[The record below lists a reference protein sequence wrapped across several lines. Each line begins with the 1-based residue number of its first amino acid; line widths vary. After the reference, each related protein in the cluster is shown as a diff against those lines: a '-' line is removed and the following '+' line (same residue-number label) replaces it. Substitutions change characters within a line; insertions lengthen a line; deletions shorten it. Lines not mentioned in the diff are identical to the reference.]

1 MIAGKFEG
9 RRIAGSDLT
18 EAVGKYSIGEYTDSQ
33 MKELENHSCPGCGS
47 CAGMYTANSMN
58 CLTEVLGLAL
68 PGNGT
73 ILAVSA
79 ERRRLAKMAGMQVME
94 VLKENRRPS
103 NILTDKAFDN
113 ALSVEMAIGCSTN
126 TMLHLPAIAH
136 ELGKKL
142 DLEYIDKISR
152 NTPQLCKLNPA
163 GAVYMEDLYDVGGIS
178 ALLKE
183 LYDNGLIH
191 GETIGVTNRPLKE
204 VLSNSKGAD
213 GNVIRE
219 FNNPWRNEGG
229 LAILRGNLCPDGAVV
244 KQGAVLEHMLT
255 HTGPARIYESEEAAA
270 QGILKGE
277 VQKGEVVV
285 IRYEGP
291 KGGPGMQ
298 EMLTPTAMLAGQGL
312 DGHVALITD
321 GRFSGVS
328 RGACVG
334 HISRGGGG
342 WSYKPD

>member
-1 MIAGKFEG
+1 
-9 RRIAGSDLT
+9 
-18 EAVGKYSIGEYTDSQ
+18 
-33 MKELENHSCPGCGS
+33 
-47 CAGMYTANSMN
+47 
-58 CLTEVLGLAL
+58 
-68 PGNGT
+68 
-73 ILAVSA
+73 
-79 ERRRLAKMAGMQVME
+79 
-94 VLKENRRPS
+94 
-103 NILTDKAFDN
+103 
-113 ALSVEMAIGCSTN
+113 
-126 TMLHLPAIAH
+126 MLHLPAIAH

-178 ALLKE
+178 ALLKD

-270 QGILKGE
+270 QGILRVKCKREKLSLSAMKG
-277 VQKGEVVV
+277 Q
-285 IRYEGP
+285 RAA
-291 KGGPGMQ
+291 PG
-298 EMLTPTAMLAGQGL
+298 
-312 DGHVALITD
+312 
-321 GRFSGVS
+321 
-328 RGACVG
+328 C
-334 HISRGGGG
+334 
-342 WSYKPD
+342 KKC